1 MEFLT
6 DFHFLRPLWLL
17 ALVPL
22 FFIAHQLTKK
32 QLSNT
37 GLDHII
43 APELLSHLSSDNQH
57 KPSKKVPQW
66 LLTLLIAIGI
76 VALAGPVWQK
86 LPQAVFQT
94 DSALIIALDLSPS
107 MRAQDNAPSR
117 IKRAQLKIQALLER
131 RQEGLTA
138 LLVYAGEAHVVTPFT
153 DDTKTITNLL
163 PTLVPG
169 LLPIPGSNT
178 EMAIELAKA
187 QLVNSG
193 ITKASLV
200 LVTDGIAADAI
211 ATISQ
216 DWDQRLS
223 LSILGIGTD
232 RGASIPSNNGFL
244 RDSQGELVIAKR
256 DSTSLENLAAKTD
269 GFYLPLQAD
278 DGDIQ
283 FIEQVIDRDFSALQ
297 SQATADNST
306 QYDQWFEVGPTLILL
321 SLPFFALVFRR
332 GWLLS
337 LLITGSFLSFTTPQT
352 AHASL
357 WESLWKNKDQR
368 ALEAWQA
375 ENYEKAESLF
385 KNPQWQGSAAYKNND
400 FEAALKAFEN
410 DPTAIGQYNKGN
422 ALANLGELEQALDAY
437 EQALMQNPEFKEAE
451 ENKRIVE
458 QLLEQQKQ
466 EQEQQSNTQDQNSE
480 EQNNSQNNDSEQA
493 DNNQNN
499 AEQNQPQQ
507 NEQENNKQESN
518 KEETNKQEGDEQNQQ
533 EENQQQAEQSENTTE
548 QQAEASAIDDNQ
560 IPLPDDL
567 TQEEQQAMQQWL
579 RKIPDDPSGLLR
591 RKFEYEFNKRRQL
604 YQQGQWELPQNNA
617 HERY

>member
-1 MEFLT
+1 MDVFT
-6 DFHFLRPLWLL
+6 QFHFLRPLWLL
-17 ALVPL
+17 AFIPL
-22 FFIAHQLTKK
+22 FLIAYQLIKR
-32 QLSNT
+32 QRSNT

-43 APELLSHLSSDNQH
+43 APELLSHLRSGNQKKSSKNA
-57 KPSKKVPQW
+57 PQW
-66 LLTLLIAIGI
+66 LLTILIATSI

-107 MRAQDNAPSR
+107 MRAEDNAPSR

-138 LLVYAGEAHVVTPFT
+138 LVVYAGEAHMVTPFT
-153 DDTKTITNLL
+153 DDVKTITNLL

-178 EMAIELAKA
+178 EMAIELTKD
-187 QLVNSG
+187 QLGNSG
-193 ITKASLV
+193 ITKASLL
-200 LVTDGIAADAI
+200 LVTDGVATDAI
-211 ATISQ
+211 SAISQ
-216 DWDQRLS
+216 NWDERLS
-223 LSILGIGTD
+223 LTILGIGTD
-232 RGASIPSNNGFL
+232 RGATIPSSNGYL
-244 RDSQGELVIAKR
+244 RDNTGELIIAKR
-256 DSTSLENLAAKTD
+256 DSTNLENLAAKT
-269 GFYLPLQAD
+269 GGYYLPLQAD

-283 FIEQVIDRDFSALQ
+283 FIEQVIDRDFSARQ
-297 SQATADNST
+297 SQTTADNST

-321 SLPFFALVFRR
+321 TLPFFALAFRR

-337 LLITGSFLSFTTPQT
+337 LLITGSFLSFTAPQM

-368 ALEAWQA
+368 ALDAWRA
-375 ENYEKAESLF
+375 KNYEKAESLF

-400 FEAALKAFEN
+400 FEAALKAFDN

-422 ALANLGELEQALDAY
+422 ALANLGELERAVDAY
-437 EQALMQNPEFKEAE
+437 EQALIQNPEFKEAK
-451 ENKRIVE
+451 ENKRIIE
-458 QLLEQQKQ
+458 KLIEQQKK
-466 EQEQQSNTQDQNSE
+466 EQEQASKNQEQNSE
-480 EQNNSQNNDSEQA
+480 QQNDSENNDSEQA
-493 DNNQNN
+493 DNHQNN
-499 AEQNQPQQ
+499 ADENQPQP
-507 NEQENNKQESN
+507 NEQEN
-518 KEETNKQEGDEQNQQ
+518 GEQTQP
-533 EENQQQAEQSENTTE
+533 EENQQNTEQSENNTE
-548 QQAEASAIDDNQ
+548 PQAEASPVDENQ

-604 YQQGQWELPQNNA
+604 YQQGQWELPKNNA